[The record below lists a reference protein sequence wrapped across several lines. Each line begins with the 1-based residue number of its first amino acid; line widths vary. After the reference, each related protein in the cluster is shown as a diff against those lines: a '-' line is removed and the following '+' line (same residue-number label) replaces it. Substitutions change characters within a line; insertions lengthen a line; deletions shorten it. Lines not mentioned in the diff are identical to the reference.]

1 MRTGAR
7 GSILSLPRQAL
18 PPEPMAESL
27 PPELAAVLAADR
39 DSAEEAWRV
48 FLSKFSPLV
57 LHAARSAST
66 GYDDAMDSYAYVLER
81 FRENDF
87 RRLRGYTV
95 DPRSKFTTWLV
106 LVARRLCIDR
116 RRQRYGRVTG
126 TNHNAMPDDERAA
139 RRRLVDLTASK
150 VDLSSIEDGSRQN
163 AEEELRSEELKTILD
178 TAINELSPRDQ
189 LLLTLRFVDGLSA
202 KEIAPLQSWPSPVH
216 VYRRIDYLTAKL
228 RQSLERRGV
237 DDPMP

>member
-1 MRTGAR
+1 
-7 GSILSLPRQAL
+7 
-18 PPEPMAESL
+18 MAESF
-27 PPELAAVLAADR
+27 PPELAAVLDADR
-39 DSAEEAWRV
+39 DSADEAWRV

-57 LHAARSAST
+57 LHAARSASN

-87 RRLRGYTV
+87 RRLRGYSV

-116 RRQRYGRVTG
+116 QRQRYGRAAG
-126 TNHNAMPDDERAA
+126 RGNGMPDDERAA
-139 RRRLVDLTASK
+139 RRRLVDLTASR
-150 VDLSSIEDGSRQN
+150 VDLSSIEDGSQHN
-163 AEEELRSEELKTILD
+163 AEEALRSEELRAILD
-178 TAINELSPRDQ
+178 TAISELSPTDQ

-202 KEIAPLQSWPSPVH
+202 KEIAPLQSWPSAVH

-237 DDPMP
+237 DDPVP

>member
-1 MRTGAR
+1 
-7 GSILSLPRQAL
+7 
-18 PPEPMAESL
+18 MAESF
-27 PPELAAVLAADR
+27 PPELAAVLDADR
-39 DSAEEAWRV
+39 DSADEAWRV

-57 LHAARSAST
+57 LHAARSASN

-87 RRLRGYTV
+87 RRLRGYSV

-116 RRQRYGRVTG
+116 QRQRYGRAAG
-126 TNHNAMPDDERAA
+126 RGNAMPDDERAA
-139 RRRLVDLTASK
+139 RRRLVDLTASR
-150 VDLSSIEDGSRQN
+150 VDLSSIEDGSQHN
-163 AEEELRSEELKTILD
+163 AEEALRSEELRVILD
-178 TAINELSPRDQ
+178 TAISELSPTDQ

-202 KEIAPLQSWPSPVH
+202 KEIAPLQSWPSAVH

-237 DDPMP
+237 DDPVP

>member
-1 MRTGAR
+1 
-7 GSILSLPRQAL
+7 
-18 PPEPMAESL
+18 MAESL
-27 PPELAAVLAADR
+27 PPELAAVLDADR
-39 DSAEEAWRV
+39 DSADETWRL
-48 FLSKFSPLV
+48 FLSKFSPLI
-57 LHAARSAST
+57 LHAARGVST

-116 RRQRYGRVTG
+116 RRKVYGRATANTG
-126 TNHNAMPDDERAA
+126 NGMLDNERAA

-150 VDLSSIEDGSRQN
+150 IELSSIEDGSART
-163 AEEELRSEELKTILD
+163 AEDELRSDELKAILD
-178 TAINELSPRDQ
+178 SAISELATKDQ

-202 KEIAPLQSWPSPVH
+202 KEIAALQSWPSPVH

-228 RQSLERRGV
+228 REYLERRGV
-237 DDPMP
+237 DDPVP